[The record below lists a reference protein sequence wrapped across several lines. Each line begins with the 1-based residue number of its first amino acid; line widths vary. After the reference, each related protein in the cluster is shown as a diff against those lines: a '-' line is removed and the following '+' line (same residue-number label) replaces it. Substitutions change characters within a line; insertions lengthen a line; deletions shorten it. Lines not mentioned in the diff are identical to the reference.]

1 MTKDKNPLPQ
11 NTYRGKSAYEYRP
24 YLGAGKKR
32 PCIRLCS
39 LDAPISTVWQ
49 KWEEQQATQ
58 NSTLVWLLTEYKRS
72 REFEFIGKRPKSKDT
87 IREHSRIIEA
97 LIKYPLKSSSDTF
110 GKVHLKSITKG
121 VIRRYL
127 DKREEDG
134 APVAGNRE
142 KAVISKAWNWAL
154 ERDLV
159 SIENPCDKV
168 SRNQES
174 SRDRYV
180 TDDEYDKAYALAANA
195 PAYLQPMM
203 EIAYLCRMRRGE
215 ILKATRDQVL
225 EDGLD
230 TLRLK
235 GSRDTL
241 TTWSDRLR
249 AAIALANALPAQI
262 SSIYIIHDKH
272 GQPITNTAFNS
283 AWRRHKHRMKK
294 TGMEPFNFHDLK
306 AKGVSDTEEGK
317 QLAGGHRSA
326 DQTAIYDRKKPAVKP
341 TK

>member
-1 MTKDKNPLPQ
+1 MSKGKNPLPPS
-11 NTYRGKSAYEYRP
+11 TYKGKSAYEYRP
-24 YLGAGKKR
+24 YLGEGQKR
-32 PCIRLCS
+32 PCTRLCS

-49 KWEEQQATQ
+49 KWEELQA
-58 NSTLVWLLTEYKRS
+58 NHVSTLAWLLTEYKNS

-87 IREHSRIIEA
+87 IREHSRIIDA
-97 LIKYPLKSSSDTF
+97 LVKYPLKAGGDTF
-110 GKVHLKSITKG
+110 GKVHLKNITKG

-154 ERDLV
+154 ERDFV
-159 SIENPCDKV
+159 AVENPCDKV

-174 SRDRYV
+174 SRKRYV
-180 TDDEYDKAYALAANA
+180 TDDEYNKSYALAASG
-195 PAYLQPMM
+195 PSYLQPMM

-215 ILKATRDQVL
+215 ILKATKDQVL

-241 TTWSDRLR
+241 TSWSDRLK
-249 AAIALANALPAQI
+249 AAIDMAGDLPSQI
-262 SSIYIIHDKH
+262 SSIYIIHDRH
-272 GQPITNTAFNS
+272 GQPITITAFNS
-283 AWRRHKHRMKK
+283 AWQRHKKKMKAA
-294 TGMEPFNFHDLK
+294 GIEPFNFHDLK
-306 AKGVSDTEEGK
+306 AKGVSDTETGK

-326 DQTAIYDRKKPAVKP
+326 DQTAIYDRKKPTVTP